1 MPQMAP
7 MNWLLLFIM
16 FIAAFIMFNILN
28 YYCFMYTPKS
38 SIKKK
43 ESSSISWKW

>member
-7 MNWLLLFIM
+7 MSWLLLFIM
-16 FIAAFIMFNILN
+16 FITVFIMFNILN

-38 SIKKK
+38 TLVKKTT
-43 ESSSISWKW
+43 SNLSWKW